1 MTYTINEHL
10 TNLKIADEDIF
21 MMFGIS
27 NCDFDNLKFIG
38 RWFKSSPS
46 TCFRY
51 VLGRLHNEK
60 KLHLDKLKTLYP
72 NVRFVT
78 LINNPWY
85 RVYRAHSVYQKKHQ
99 VITLNIFVKLLSTF
113 PGMCPNILT
122 SFPADNSIIF
132 LRNEHIDHDF
142 TNFSKSSNNPIFLK
156 SDSLDY
162 QQFFDEDSNDKI
174 LSLFQKDIE
183 FFYPELSS

>member
-21 MMFGIS
+21 MVFNIP
-27 NCDFDNLKFIG
+27 NCDFNNLKFIG
-38 RWFKSSPS
+38 RWIRSNPS

-51 VLGRLHNEK
+51 VLGKLKDNK
-60 KLHLDKLKTLYP
+60 KLNLDKLKTIYP
-72 NVRFVT
+72 NIKFIT
-78 LINNPWY
+78 LINDPWY
-85 RVYRAHSVYQKKHQ
+85 RVYQAHAEYQKKYK
-99 VITLNIFVKLLSTF
+99 VTTLNIFVKMLSAF

-142 TNFSKSSNNPIFLK
+142 ANFSK
-156 SDSLDY
+156 
-162 QQFFDEDSNDKI
+162 
-174 LSLFQKDIE
+174 
-183 FFYPELSS
+183 